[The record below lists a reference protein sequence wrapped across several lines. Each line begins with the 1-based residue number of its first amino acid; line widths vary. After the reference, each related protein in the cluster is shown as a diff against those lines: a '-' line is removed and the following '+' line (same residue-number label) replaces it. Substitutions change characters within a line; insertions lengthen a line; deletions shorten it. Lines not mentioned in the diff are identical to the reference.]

1 MSIIGVNF
9 YTGLVSFLILVVF
22 TSLEPLRTQL
32 NVNLEA
38 DYQVFQT
45 NGFCA
50 VETDQMFNYRAT
62 DIFEHIS
69 AQEPI
74 IKLDFNVT
82 LEPKAQVSQEL
93 ARLEIELLLAVN
105 HLPTEVKFDPRLVG
119 VLTDIH
125 FDRINTDST
134 SQCIRT
140 LKEKIVQ
147 LEIEE

>member
-50 VETDQMFNYRAT
+50 VETDKMFNYRAT

-74 IKLDFNVT
+74 IKLDLNAT
-82 LEPKAQVSQEL
+82 LASKA
-93 ARLEIELLLAVN
+93 
-105 HLPTEVKFDPRLVG
+105 
-119 VLTDIH
+119 
-125 FDRINTDST
+125 
-134 SQCIRT
+134 
-140 LKEKIVQ
+140 
-147 LEIEE
+147 